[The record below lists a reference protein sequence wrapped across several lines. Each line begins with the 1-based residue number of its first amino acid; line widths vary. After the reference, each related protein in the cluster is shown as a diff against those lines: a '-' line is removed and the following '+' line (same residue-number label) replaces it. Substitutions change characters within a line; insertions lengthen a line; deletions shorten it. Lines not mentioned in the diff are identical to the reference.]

1 MEEKD
6 PIVRLRAYLTEK
18 GLWEESREEEIKKEV
33 TKEAQQAIEKMN
45 QEPDMK
51 IVDLLENM
59 YEVKPQNIQEQ
70 IEKYKAKEQK

>member
-1 MEEKD
+1 
-6 PIVRLRAYLTEK
+6 
-18 GLWEESREEEIKKEV
+18 
-33 TKEAQQAIEKMN
+33 MN